1 MDNPFAEMLNEIAK
15 EIRENDALQE
25 KPVNRE
31 LPTQE
36 EAFTLYRRL
45 LTLRPGDT
53 VTYKTTKSEKQGIFI
68 KFTDEGRPLVL
79 SWEDG
84 KSYGQ
89 AIPPTCIILDDE
101 IYDIDDDDIDEFHRT

>member
-15 EIRENDALQE
+15 EIRENDAQRE

-31 LPTQE
+31 LHTQE
-36 EAFTLYRRL
+36 EAFTFCRRL
-45 LTLRPGDT
+45 LALRPGDT
-53 VTYKTTKSEKQGIFI
+53 VTYKTTQGEKRGIFV
-68 KFTDEGRPLVL
+68 KFTDECRPLIF

-89 AIPPTCIILDDE
+89 AISPTCVIFDDE
-101 IYDIDDDDIDEFHRT
+101 IYDVDDDDIDEFPRT